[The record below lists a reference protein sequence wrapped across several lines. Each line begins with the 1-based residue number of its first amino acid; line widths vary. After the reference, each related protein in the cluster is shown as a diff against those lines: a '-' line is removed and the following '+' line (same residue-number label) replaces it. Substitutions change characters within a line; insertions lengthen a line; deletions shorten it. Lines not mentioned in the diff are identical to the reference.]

1 MGIFVEVPR
10 IGNIDIVL
18 PLHRVRIVVLL
29 LDSCHLDG
37 RLFLSQL
44 THRNQVSQE
53 SKKQQAPS
61 LILST
66 DPRII
71 RYSAMLGPIASGGS
85 STPQGEILQLFDGN
99 YFYAKFLAF
108 LTVAS
113 KSLTNIV

>member
-1 MGIFVEVPR
+1 MSIERTINAHGKYSRPNDQSSSNGASDSNHSNLSCFQPSVEMVMGIFVEVPR

-61 LILST
+61 L
-66 DPRII
+66 
-71 RYSAMLGPIASGGS
+71 
-85 STPQGEILQLFDGN
+85 
-99 YFYAKFLAF
+99 
-108 LTVAS
+108 
-113 KSLTNIV
+113 